1 MARFVDPGRSR
12 ENIDQVVSA
21 WVENCLLADG
31 SLLFG
36 AERPIWSLAHVVD
49 FRERF
54 LTRAIFGT
62 DQNFEEKLAEQLE
75 DADAD
80 VRWLA
85 AELLAVHFLFAYVA
99 IGPEAKIAIVKEAA
113 GSVWEGDPP
122 GWGAV
127 AAAMEE
133 GIGNPGS
140 GFNIRRDLQLSYL
153 LDFTERWKVL
163 SAEDQQA
170 KLNDP
175 WALRDFADE
184 ASEGVAVREMR
195 HILLHLLRPD
205 EFERIS
211 SGTHK
216 RQIAAAFRA
225 EFLAGDDE
233 PEDLDEQLLAIR
245 GKLEELDPQPGLGK
259 GVVDFYYPPLHAIWD
274 AAAASDGEGAGDLDL
289 LLYKRQLVFYG
300 PPGTSK
306 THRTRALAE
315 TLIRRAAL
323 QLWGAKRFFEE
334 QQQLDMAARENVRW
348 VQLHPGYGYEEFVRG
363 LRLEGEGTVYA
374 PGLLMRLV
382 EEMAARDEETALPIV
397 LVLDEI
403 NRTDLSR
410 MFGEAFSLL
419 ENRDAVALLPGI
431 NPGEAV
437 VELRLP
443 GDLYLIGT
451 MNLIDQSVEQ
461 LDFAMRRR
469 FFWRACEFEREP
481 IVEVNR
487 ARWED
492 FAPSRYGWERA
503 EHDVER
509 LADRA
514 QELNCEI
521 ADSNHLGAQY
531 ALGHTYFFDA
541 AYLAGSWLQGKKRL
555 SGGPLW
561 TSKGKPQ
568 PPLLDLWSLSL
579 EPILGQYLEGVD
591 PATAREEME
600 RLRGVLLAIESP

>member
-12 ENIDQVVSA
+12 KSIDQVIGT
-21 WVENCLLADG
+21 WIQHCLLADG
-31 SLLFG
+31 SVLFG
-36 AERPIWSLAHVVD
+36 ADRRVWSLSHIVD

-62 DQNFEEKLAEQLE
+62 EQNFEEKLEEQLD
-75 DADAD
+75 DASPD

-85 AELLAVHFLFAYVA
+85 AELLVVHFLFAYVS
-99 IGPEAKIAIVKEAA
+99 IGSEAKIRIAKEAA
-113 GSVWEGDPP
+113 GSAWEDDPP
-122 GWGAV
+122 GWKAV
-127 AAAMEE
+127 IAAMEE

-153 LDFTERWKVL
+153 LDFTERWKAL
-163 SAEDQQA
+163 SPEDQQA
-170 KLNDP
+170 KLEDS

-184 ASEGVAVREMR
+184 AGEGVAVREMR
-195 HILLHLLRPD
+195 HILLHLLCPE

-216 RQIAAAFRA
+216 RQIAEAFRA
-225 EFLAGDDE
+225 EFLAGEDE

-245 GKLEELDPQPGLGK
+245 GRLETLDPQPELGK

-323 QLWGAKRFFEE
+323 QRWGAKRFFED
-334 QQQLDMAARENVRW
+334 QAQLDAAVEANVRW

-382 EEMAARDEETALPIV
+382 EEMQAREGEGALPIV

-431 NPGEAV
+431 NSGETA

-443 GDLYLIGT
+443 GDLFVIGT

-492 FAPSRYGWERA
+492 FAPSRYGWDRA

-514 QELNCEI
+514 QELNRKI
-521 ADSNHLGAQY
+521 AASNHLGAQY

-541 AYLAGSWLQGKKRL
+541 AYLAGRWLQGRKRL

-561 TSKGKPQ
+561 TGKGKPQ

-579 EPILGQYLEGVD
+579 EPVLGQYLEGVD

-600 RLRGVLLAIESP
+600 RLRDVLQGLEAT

>member
-12 ENIDQVVSA
+12 EMIDQVVA
-21 WVENCLLADG
+21 TWVESCLLADG
-31 SLLFG
+31 SLFFG
-36 AERPIWSLAHVVD
+36 PGRPAWSLKYVVD
-49 FRERF
+49 FRDRF
-54 LTRAIFGT
+54 FTRAIFGT
-62 DQNFEEKLAEQLE
+62 EQNFEEKLTEQLE
-75 DADAD
+75 GADPE

-85 AELLAVHFLFAYVA
+85 AEVLAVHFLFAYVS
-99 IGPEAKIAIVKEAA
+99 IGAEAKIETVKLAA
-113 GSVWEGDPP
+113 GSAWESDPP
-122 GWGAV
+122 GWEAV
-127 AAAMEE
+127 RAAMHE

-153 LDFTERWKVL
+153 LDFTERWKGL
-163 SAEDQQA
+163 SSGDQKA
-170 KLNDP
+170 KLEDP
-175 WALRDFADE
+175 WALRDFADD
-184 ASEGVAVREMR
+184 AADRVAVREMR
-195 HILLHLLRPD
+195 HVLLHLLRPE

-211 SGTHK
+211 SGSHK
-216 RQIAAAFRA
+216 RQIADAFRA
-225 EFLAGDDE
+225 EFLAGEEE
-233 PEDLDEQLLAIR
+233 PEDLDEQLLEIR
-245 GKLEELDPQPGLGK
+245 GKLEELNPQPELGE

-289 LLYKRQLVFYG
+289 LRHKRQLVFYG

-323 QLWGAKRFFEE
+323 ERWGAKRFFEE
-334 QQQLDMAARENVRW
+334 QEQLDAAVAANIRW
-348 VQLHPGYGYEEFVRG
+348 VQLHPGFGYEEFVRG
-363 LRLEGEGTVYA
+363 LRLEGEGTAYA

-382 EEMAARDEETALPIV
+382 EEMEARSEETALPIV

-431 NPGEAV
+431 DSGEAA

-481 IVEVNR
+481 IVEVNE
-487 ARWED
+487 ARWEQ
-492 FAPSRYGWERA
+492 FAPSRYGWDRA
-503 EHDVER
+503 EHDVEL

-514 QELNCEI
+514 QELNREI

-531 ALGHTYFFDA
+531 ALGHTYFFDV

-561 TSKGKPQ
+561 TGKGKPQ

-591 PATAREEME
+591 PATAREELE
-600 RLRGVLLAIESP
+600 RLRGVLLAIGVP

>member
-12 ENIDQVVSA
+12 EHIDQVVAA

-36 AERPIWSLAHVVD
+36 PERPIWSLAHVVD

-75 DADAD
+75 DADPD

-113 GSVWEGDPP
+113 GSAWESEPP

-127 AAAMEE
+127 AAALEE

-153 LDFTERWKVL
+153 LDFTERWKAL
-163 SAEDQQA
+163 PAEDQQA
-170 KLNDP
+170 KLDDP

-184 ASEGVAVREMR
+184 ANEGVAVREMR

-216 RQIAAAFRA
+216 RQIVAAFRA
-225 EFLAGDDE
+225 EFLAGE
-233 PEDLDEQLLAIR
+233 EVEDLDEQLLAIR
-245 GKLEELDPQPGLGK
+245 RKLEELNPQPELGE

-274 AAAASDGEGAGDLDL
+274 ASAASDGEGAGDLDL

-315 TLIRRAAL
+315 TLIRREAL
-323 QLWGAKRFFEE
+323 QRWGAKRFFEE
-334 QQQLDMAARENVRW
+334 QELLDTAARENVRW

-374 PGLLMRLV
+374 QGLLMRLV
-382 EEMAARDEETALPIV
+382 EEMEARDEETALPIV

-410 MFGEAFSLL
+410 MFGEVFSLL

-431 NPGEAV
+431 NPGEVA

-487 ARWED
+487 ARWEG

-514 QELNCEI
+514 QELNREI

-561 TSKGKPQ
+561 TSRGKPQ

-600 RLRGVLLAIESP
+600 RLRGVLLAIETL